1 MRKTII
7 NSLLLLCCMLIIP
20 YTAEGQIF
28 TSVEVIDVKE
38 AATPMEFKANN
49 AVKKISISSKQQ
61 YIEVTKRGKT
71 IRINPTPP
79 PQASMYIWVSLSPN
93 GKYILYNV
101 PLRGTFVC
109 TIKGKVVAELG
120 RLNAPVW
127 YDNNI
132 ILGMDDYDDGENF
145 TKSDVVAVNFRTA
158 QKQIISKETIAVY
171 PYPEKP
177 FVHYFSPNKLI
188 TIKLK

>member
-7 NSLLLLCCMLIIP
+7 YSLLLLCCMLIIP

-28 TSVEVIDVKE
+28 TAVEVIDVKE

-158 QKQIISKETIAVY
+158 QKQIVSKETIAVY

-177 FVHYFSPNKLI
+177 FVYYFSPNKLI